1 MSHYK
6 DILRS
11 IKYEID
17 TKDYCYQM
25 KPDKNINGPWEILG
39 YSDTDYAGDND
50 TRKIVTG
57 YIVIINGAVISWSLW
72 IQKTVTLSPLQK
84 LNIQQSRRY
93 IVKYY
98 LFVQFYCVWELLLNI
113 PLSYTLIT
121 LELYLQQAEFLQGIY
136 SLI

>member
-57 YIVIINGAVISWSLW
+57 YIVIINGAVISWSL
-72 IQKTVTLSPLQK
+72 
-84 LNIQQSRRY
+84 
-93 IVKYY
+93 
-98 LFVQFYCVWELLLNI
+98 
-113 PLSYTLIT
+113 
-121 LELYLQQAEFLQGIY
+121 
-136 SLI
+136 